1 MAHASTDTAVT
12 VRRLSDVSAV
22 DITAS
27 RADNPA
33 AFGTVSR
40 SILVYAAWASV
51 FVYLA
56 FAFWYFDF
64 ARMFQP
70 SENAQRLLAAMFRW
84 EDMATWQYANIY
96 RGIAETLAMAFLGT
110 FLASLVALIVGF
122 LAARNVVRIPVFRH
136 TIRRI
141 LDVFRGVDQLVWAL
155 VFVRAVG
162 LGPLA
167 GVLAIFISD
176 IGTLSKL
183 YSEAI
188 ENIDRKQVE
197 GIKATGAGQVRTIR
211 FGILPQVFPVF
222 LSQSLYFLES
232 NTRSATILGIV
243 GAGGI
248 GMIIIERFRATLY
261 DQVVFVVI
269 NVLILVAIIDWVSKK
284 IRMKFIGEVGH

>member
-1 MAHASTDTAVT
+1 MVT
-12 VRRLSDVSAV
+12 IRSLG
-22 DITAS
+22 DITATHIAAA
-27 RADNPA
+27 RKDHHV
-33 AFGTVSR
+33 AFGSTGR
-40 SILVYAAWASV
+40 SVVVYGCWAAV
-51 FVYLA
+51 FIYLA
-56 FAFWYFDF
+56 FAFWFFDF
-64 ARMFQP
+64 ARLANP

-84 EDMATWQYANIY
+84 RDMGEWQYANIY

-110 FLASLVALIVGF
+110 LLASLFALFIGF
-122 LAARNVVRIPVFRH
+122 LAARNIVRFGFFRH
-136 TIRRI
+136 LVRRF
-141 LDVFRGVDQLVWAL
+141 LDVLRGVDQLVWAL

-176 IGTLSKL
+176 IGSLSKL

-197 GIKATGAGQVRTIR
+197 GIRSTGAGPVRTIR
-211 FGILPQVFPVF
+211 FGILPQVLPVF
-222 LSQSLYFLES
+222 LSQSLYYLES

-269 NVLILVAIIDWVSKK
+269 NVLILVAIIDWMSKY
-284 IRMKFIGEVGH
+284 IRMKFIGEQSH